1 MTSERFE
8 RGSKKINELMEGA
21 DQGVLKGLGK
31 VAPDLGNYVLEFIF
45 GDLYSRS
52 GLDLKTKQM
61 LTVTI
66 LATLGNAKPQ
76 LAYHMNCALNIGIT
90 RQEIIDIMTH
100 ISGYAGFP
108 AALNGVNTAKEVFA
122 ERDQKGLDNKLDFG
136 HFII

>member
-8 RGSKKINELMEGA
+8 RGSKKINELMDGG
-21 DQGVLKGLGK
+21 DQGILKGLGK
-31 VAPDLGNYVLEFIF
+31 IAPDLGNYVLEFIF

-122 ERDQKGLDNKLDFG
+122 ERDQKDVDNK
-136 HFII
+136 

>member
-1 MTSERFE
+1 MKSEVRFD
-8 RGSKKINELMEGA
+8 RGSKKINELMPGG
-21 DQGVLKGLGK
+21 DQGVLKGLGT

-45 GDLYSRS
+45 GDLYSRA

-76 LAYHMNCALNIGIT
+76 LGYHINCALNIGIT

-108 AALNGVNTAKEVFA
+108 AALNGTTTAKEVFA
-122 ERDQKGLDNKLDFG
+122 ERDTKGLDN
-136 HFII
+136 